1 MKKKNFKT
9 IKDYLETCSEEE
21 NKFIYKIYQDMKVDE
36 LVDIIFTWPSADLIF
51 VIEQVGEYRKKV
63 KEEKEWNDKGG
74 MCQYHKGC

>member
-51 VIEQVGEYRKKV
+51 VIEQVGEYRKKL
-63 KEEKEWNDKGG
+63 EKNREKNV
-74 MCQYHKGC
+74 